1 MPMAWVPTRSCAE
14 RSRNLQFG
22 ANLSASSLLTD
33 GDLAQL
39 RVTPTTASATT
50 SSRSTC

>member
-1 MPMAWVPTRSCAE
+1 MSDADGVGANPFLRRE

-33 GDLAQL
+33 GDLAQSARHPL
-39 RVTPTTASATT
+39 RQPHP
-50 SSRSTC
+50 